1 VKSWE
6 KIICTKGSKTN
17 VVIKSTKI
25 KIKIK
30 NKLEGNYKF
39 FNKLKIKITLIK
51 EIFLKKIRIK
61 LEKTIHYKFG
71 LEDKIQNQ

>member
-1 VKSWE
+1 M
-6 KIICTKGSKTN
+6 
-17 VVIKSTKI
+17 VIKSTKM

-51 EIFLKKIRIK
+51 EFFLKKIRIK
-61 LEKTIHYKFG
+61 LEKTIYYKFG
-71 LEDKIQNQ
+71 FEDKIQNQ

>member
-1 VKSWE
+1 M
-6 KIICTKGSKTN
+6 
-17 VVIKSTKI
+17 

-51 EIFLKKIRIK
+51 EFFFKKIRIK
-61 LEKTIHYKFG
+61 LEKTIHYKFR

>member
-1 VKSWE
+1 MKSWE
-6 KIICTKGSKTN
+6 KIICTKGSKKN

-51 EIFLKKIRIK
+51 EIFFLKIRIK

>member
-1 VKSWE
+1 M
-6 KIICTKGSKTN
+6 
-17 VVIKSTKI
+17 VIKSTKM

-51 EIFLKKIRIK
+51 EFFLKKIRIK
-61 LEKTIHYKFG
+61 LEKTIHYKFR

>member
-1 VKSWE
+1 M
-6 KIICTKGSKTN
+6 
-17 VVIKSTKI
+17 

-51 EIFLKKIRIK
+51 EIFFKKIRIK
-61 LEKTIHYKFG
+61 LEKTIHYKFR

>member
-1 VKSWE
+1 MKSWE
-6 KIICTKGSKTN
+6 KIICTKGSKKN

-51 EIFLKKIRIK
+51 EIFFKKNKDQTRK
-61 LEKTIHYKFG
+61 NNTL
-71 LEDKIQNQ
+71 